1 MRSTVLLAILAIG
14 GPTSVTAETLVLK
27 IDTAHIAESEA
38 TGGPSVVVEF
48 QPESGVAVGEFTTR
62 HVGQELRL
70 KLGAEIVFAPVLVEP
85 ILGGAIQMSGNFTT
99 EAALSLVSRLRSKD
113 ARFSVEADDR

>member
-48 QPESGVAVGEFTTR
+48 QPESGVAFGEFTTR

-70 KLGAEIVFAPVLVEP
+70 KLGAEP